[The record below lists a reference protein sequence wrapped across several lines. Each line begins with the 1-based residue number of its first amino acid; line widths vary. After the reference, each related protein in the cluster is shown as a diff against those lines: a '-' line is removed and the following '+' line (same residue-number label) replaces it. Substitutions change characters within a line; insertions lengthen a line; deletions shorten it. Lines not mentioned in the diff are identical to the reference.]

1 MENHVSPWILLA
13 ISFGVASVLGVLA
26 VLATRN
32 LNVRQPSGKQNLAEL
47 IVSSLNNFVVGI
59 IGPEG
64 EKFTPFIGTLF
75 IYILAMN
82 LIGLVPGLH
91 SPTGNLS
98 FTLALAIIVFI
109 VYNYYGIRK
118 VGSRKYLMH
127 LAGEPLWL
135 APLMFPIHVIGE
147 IARPISL
154 SIRLYGNVF
163 GKEIVLVV
171 FAGMTYVFVPY
182 LLAIPTQF
190 PMLVFAVFISFVQA
204 LVFSLLTTIYISI
217 AVSDEEHGHE

>member
-1 MENHVSPWILLA
+1 MKEEPVSPTVLLV
-13 ISFGVASVLGVLA
+13 ISMGVALILVVLS
-26 VLATRN
+26 VLATRK
-32 LNVRQPSGKQNLAEL
+32 LNVREPSRKQNLVEL
-47 IVSSLNNFVVGI
+47 VVSSLNNFVIGI

-64 EKFTPFIGTLF
+64 QKFTPFIGTLF

-98 FTLALAIIVFI
+98 FTLALAILAFVM
-109 VYNYYGIRK
+109 YNYYGIRK
-118 VGSRKYLMH
+118 VGPLKYLKH

-135 APLMFPIHVIGE
+135 APLMFPIHLIGE

-171 FAGMTYVFVPY
+171 FAGMTLVVVPY

-204 LVFSLLTTIYISI
+204 LVFSLLTTIYIAI
-217 AVSDEEHGHE
+217 AISDEEHGH